1 MVYLSRCRV
10 QVMCL
15 KNLDVA
21 AGLVNGARGVVTAMV
36 SNATSGGG
44 KLWPEVKFACG
55 VTQVMTPETW
65 SVLEADSVVAERKQ
79 VCAMVCARRKR
90 RQLSGVRGD
99 CRTQR
104 HKRRASTKGGR
115 VALAKC

>member
-1 MVYLSRCRV
+1 
-10 QVMCL
+10 MCL

-79 VCAMVCARRKR
+79 VCAMVCATVCVSCLHARLC
-90 RQLSGVRGD
+90 QLGD
-99 CRTQR
+99 SCLG
-104 HKRRASTKGGR
+104 TKTP
-115 VALAKC
+115 

>member
-1 MVYLSRCRV
+1 MYLSRCRV

-79 VCAMVCARRKR
+79 VCATVCVSRLHARLC
-90 RQLSGVRGD
+90 QLRDSCLG
-99 CRTQR
+99 
-104 HKRRASTKGGR
+104 TKTP
-115 VALAKC
+115 